1 MVSHPSLGFYPE
13 ITDSCE
19 RAEDRLLP
27 GNPSPQPEG
36 LAFMDAAFVTLFL
49 VESVDSAIEEVVAV
63 AVYGKLPKEDK
74 RAWHVIS
81 LKAAP

>member
-1 MVSHPSLGFYPE
+1 
-13 ITDSCE
+13 
-19 RAEDRLLP
+19 
-27 GNPSPQPEG
+27 
-36 LAFMDAAFVTLFL
+36 MDAAFVTPFL